1 MTLAAGCSL
10 RFSRAAAATSF
21 ALPAFARQARR
32 PLGAELQIN
41 VRAGEVC
48 ARNRILR
55 DDTTVVFDFNLH
67 VIVRQHFVA
76 KLENLGEGAGF
87 QPVVIIVA
95 DPRLQQASISG
106 FVNLAPAIDESLG
119 DVAHFGNVEVP
130 WNFVA
135 IRQDKACDRVG
146 VKGKRGF
153 KFFQLHAG
161 FYMRTTEYSQAQRF
175 WNWKD
180 GGRSGPLGDS
190 YWDRNSSKTIQVQCA
205 NLAGFSRSQVQLGN
219 EKVQLVRLPNNRV
232 VRFRSR
238 PRNGSA
244 QISDKL
250 LRASSRSRN
259 RVAEI

>member
-67 VIVRQHFVA
+67 VIVWQYFVA
-76 KLENLGEGAGF
+76 KLENLGEGPGF

-180 GGRSGPLGDS
+180 GGFRPCLIAGRAHRQQALQTRRRTEAVDQMRCWQCNCQATSIPKCSLGT
-190 YWDRNSSKTIQVQCA
+190 RKC
-205 NLAGFSRSQVQLGN
+205 NL
-219 EKVQLVRLPNNRV
+219 P
-232 VRFRSR
+232 
-238 PRNGSA
+238 
-244 QISDKL
+244 
-250 LRASSRSRN
+250 
-259 RVAEI
+259 VA